1 MEDQESLLGHRS
13 NERSGASSIANAY
26 QYAYRRTGCWRASLI
41 VPCLFL
47 ATLFLTPLYMMN
59 NKVQPKTRHM
69 EFRNVVGYFLQ
80 DDQNTNSETFNYTES
95 NFGLKDRVYDT
106 DAEFDPERQKTQW
119 ERFENHVVK
128 LNNQTP
134 KNVQYKVLYLG
145 RHGEGYHNIKE
156 TEVGKEAWDCYY
168 SHLDGDENS
177 TWADAHLAPTGV
189 AQALVANDFW
199 EKLITTQ
206 KASPPQSYYVSP
218 LTRCL
223 ETCSLTFSNLPLPPT
238 SPPFTPII
246 KELLREG
253 ISSHTCDR
261 RRSKTYIHALAPT
274 WKFESDFPEEDPYWR
289 ANYSETHETEN
300 RRFKALLDDLFTNDN
315 STFISLSS
323 HSGAINTILRVI
335 GHRTFPLKT
344 GAVIP
349 VLIKSQ
355 SILGEDPNPIYKGPE
370 FAKDPKVCSVP
381 PLPSDTPKPVN
392 DIGLQKPEDVVPPP
406 PQPPAPE
413 PATPAEPNPPTDPL
427 PPANP
432 NPPAEPLPPAEP
444 NPPTDPT
451 LSIDP
456 ANPATVE
463 TTPPPA
469 EEIPSQ
475 NDEVNPPVEAAP
487 PTDIAVNPP
496 TDPIPPPS
504 NNPPT
509 NPPIEANPPI
519 NAATPPN
526 ESLEVAKP
534 DPTLPADPAPP
545 ISGELGTGDGV
556 SL

>member
-1 MEDQESLLGHRS
+1 MEDQESLLGHRT

-26 QYAYRRTGCWRASLI
+26 QYAYRRTGCWRPPLI

-47 ATLFLTPLYMMN
+47 AALFLTPFYTMN

-80 DDQNTNSETFNYTES
+80 DDQNTNSETFNYTAS

-134 KNVQYKVLYLG
+134 KNAQYKVLYLG

-168 SHLDGDENS
+168 SHLDGDKNS
-177 TWADAHLAPTGV
+177 TWADAQLAPTGV

-199 EKLITTQ
+199 ERLITTQ

-274 WKFESDFPEEDPYWR
+274 WKFESEFPEEDPYWR
-289 ANYSETHETEN
+289 ANYSETRGAEN
-300 RRFKALLDDLFTNDN
+300 ARFKALLDDLFMNDN

-335 GHRTFPLKT
+335 GHRTFSLKT

-349 VLIKSQ
+349 VLIKAQ
-355 SILGEDPNPIYKGPE
+355 SVLREDPTPIYKGPE
-370 FAKDPKVCSVP
+370 FAKDPKICSTP
-381 PLPSDTPKPVN
+381 PVASDTPKPVN
-392 DIGLQKPEDVVPPP
+392 DIGLQKPEDAVPPP

-432 NPPAEPLPPAEP
+432 NPPTEPLPPAEP
-444 NPPTDPT
+444 NPPTNPT
-451 LSIDP
+451 PPIDP

-463 TTPPPA
+463 TNPPPVEETPP
-469 EEIPSQ
+469 Q
-475 NDEVNPPVEAAP
+475 DVEVNPPVGAAP

-496 TDPIPPPS
+496 TDSTPPPP
-504 NNPPT
+504 NNPPS

-519 NAATPPN
+519 NAAPPPN
-526 ESLEVAKP
+526 EPLEAAKP
-534 DPTLPADPAPP
+534 EPIQPVDPAPP
-545 ISGELGTGDGV
+545 IPGELGTGDGV

>member
-1 MEDQESLLGHRS
+1 MEDQESLLGNRS

-59 NKVQPKTRHM
+59 NRVQPRTRHM
-69 EFRNVVGYFLQ
+69 EFRNVVGYFIQ

-106 DAEFDPERQKTQW
+106 DADFDPERQKTQW

-168 SHLDGDENS
+168 SHLNGDENS
-177 TWADAHLAPTGV
+177 TWADAQLAPTGV
-189 AQALVANDFW
+189 AQALVANAFW

-274 WKFESDFPEEDPYWR
+274 WKFESNFPEENPYWR

-335 GHRTFPLKT
+335 GHRTFSLKT

-349 VLIKSQ
+349 VLIKAQ
-355 SILGEDPNPIYKGPE
+355 NVLGADPNPVYKGPE
-370 FAKDPKVCSVP
+370 FAKDPKVCPAP

-392 DIGLQKPEDVVPPP
+392 DIGLQKPEDAIPPP
-406 PQPPAPE
+406 PESPAPE

-444 NPPTDPT
+444 NPPTNPT
-451 LSIDP
+451 PPID
-456 ANPATVE
+456 AAIPATVE
-463 TTPPPA
+463 TNPPPA

-475 NDEVNPPVEAAP
+475 NVEVNPPVEPAP
-487 PTDIAVNPP
+487 LTDIAVNPP
-496 TDPIPPPS
+496 TDSIPPPS
-504 NNPPT
+504 NEPPS
-509 NPPIEANPPI
+509 NPPIETSPPI
-519 NAATPPN
+519 NVAAPPN
-526 ESLEVAKP
+526 ESLEAAKP
-534 DPTLPADPAPP
+534 VPVVPVDPAPP
-545 ISGELGTGDGV
+545 IPGELGTGDGV